1 MPFSAATGRAEAAS
15 ATELPASHQMQPAS
29 RQIPADVPKR
39 MLGRGGLIFDS
50 RLETAKDM
58 KLVSPF
64 APPHSRETPVESN
77 QFR

>member
-1 MPFSAATGRAEAAS
+1 
-15 ATELPASHQMQPAS
+15 MQPAS

-39 MLGRGGLIFDS
+39 MLRRGGLIFDS

>member
-1 MPFSAATGRAEAAS
+1 MSDKIGRH
-15 ATELPASHQMQPAS
+15 LN
-29 RQIPADVPKR
+29 
-39 MLGRGGLIFDS
+39 S